1 MNTQTLKLSTPIKRG
16 DKELTEIVLHKPNVA
31 AMRGIALRLL
41 LDMNVD
47 AVVAVLPRIS
57 DPQLSE
63 GEINNLDAPD
73 LLQAAIL
80 VAGFFLP
87 ASDYQEA
94 A

>member
-1 MNTQTLKLSTPIKRG
+1 MNTQTLKLNSPIVRG
-16 DKELTEIVLHKPNVA
+16 DKEIAAITLHKPNVS
-31 AMRGIALRLL
+31 AMRGVSMRLL

-47 AVVAVLPRIS
+47 AIVAVLPRIS
-57 DPQLSE
+57 DPQLTE
-63 GEINNLDAPD
+63 AEINKLDAPD

-87 ASDYQEA
+87 TSEYQDA